1 MTRLFTGILLYSLAA
16 FCPVRA
22 MDPASPD
29 ILEAKRVFEI
39 NNCMGKVWP
48 RYRINKPILI
58 YFKDVRRSILI
69 SHPAPPEGFS
79 PCPGSGK
86 VPLYCGRR
94 ELPPTR
100 SDFALSHR
108 VNGVDTVFYAVRD
121 IFDPLPGRQLLFH
134 ESFHEFQEKD
144 FFGPRRFFD
153 PYRPKPE
160 EEALIRMEN
169 LALLRA
175 LLSRGREQSGYVR
188 DFISLREK
196 RRKNFPSDT
205 AREGYKERIEG
216 SAQYV
221 DIMSSA
227 DPCGDRRDNFDLPA
241 FITRDMLFLLES
253 FANGENYYFS
263 AAAQMVILDSLRI
276 PWQDRLR
283 GGETIYPILREYFP
297 GERRDPRKLK
307 ERYGYSGIMG
317 RIAAGSGQEESD
329 AAEILE
335 GPALTV
341 TVPAAVSAAGP
352 QSHGEFKVLGSGRT
366 FYFSANL
373 EIFPQRGFSF
383 HVEGLPMMIAPSDDP
398 VQLGRS
404 LVYPNKYKVF
414 LENLSGVEIK
424 IDGKMFAPSEKAA
437 VFSSMAVSAP
447 GIALKSSSP
456 GKVRRSGMEIHIAFD
471 NNPETQI

>member
-1 MTRLFTGILLYSLAA
+1 MRLFTCILLYSLAA
-16 FCPVRA
+16 VCPV
-22 MDPASPD
+22 MGMEPESPY

-58 YFKDVRRSILI
+58 YFKDARRSILI
-69 SHPAPPEGFS
+69 GHPAPPEGFS
-79 PCPGSGK
+79 PCPGRGK
-86 VPLYCGRR
+86 SPLYCGRDA
-94 ELPPTR
+94 LPAIR
-100 SDFALSHR
+100 SDFALSHK

-121 IFDPLPGRQLLFH
+121 IFDTLPGRQLLFH
-134 ESFHEFQEKD
+134 ENFHEFQEKD
-144 FFGPRRFFD
+144 FSGPRRFFD

-169 LALLRA
+169 IALLRA
-175 LLSRGREQSGYVR
+175 LLGRGQEQAGYVG

-196 RRKNFPSDT
+196 RRKSFPSDT
-205 AREGYKERIEG
+205 AREEYKERIEG

-276 PWQDRLR
+276 PWRDRLR
-283 GGETIYPILREYFP
+283 SGETIYPILKDYFP

-307 ERYGYSGIMG
+307 ERYGYSGIME
-317 RIAAGSGQEESD
+317 RIAAGPGQEESD
-329 AAEILE
+329 AGGILS

-352 QSHGEFKVLGSGRT
+352 QSHGEFKVIGNGRT
-366 FYFSANL
+366 FYSSANL
-373 EIFPQRGFSF
+373 EIPQERGFSF
-383 HVEGLPMMIAPSDDP
+383 HVEGLPMLIGPSDDP
-398 VQLGRS
+398 VPSGRS
-404 LVYPNKYKVF
+404 LIYPNKYKVF
-414 LENLSGVEIK
+414 LKDLSGVEIK
-424 IDGKMFAPSEKAA
+424 IDGKVFAPSEKATM
-437 VFSSMAVSAP
+437 FSRMAVSAP

-456 GKVRRSGMEIHIAFD
+456 GKVRRSGMEIHITFD